1 MTFTR
6 RNLPHLHFPSGA
18 YFVTSCLH
26 NSLPVPFSSLI
37 NNLSGNNNDDIIL
50 ELKIYDNILDSG
62 KFGNQHLSNQEI
74 VEVVKHCIQYAD
86 KKEYDLIAYSIM
98 PNHFHLLF
106 DLIKGNKGLSK
117 IMQSIKGISARRSNL
132 ILNRTGTFWQDESY
146 DRLVRDQKEFL
157 AVLRY
162 IMYNPVKA
170 GLVENPFDWE
180 HSYCH
185 PDYIEFIS

>member
-6 RNLPHLHFPSGA
+6 RNLPHLHFESGV

-26 NSLPVPFSSLI
+26 KSLPMPFSSFI
-37 NNLSGNNNDDIIL
+37 NNLNGNSIDDIIS
-50 ELKIYDNILDSG
+50 ELKIYDDILDSS
-62 KFGNQHLSNQEI
+62 KFGNQHLSNPDIIKI
-74 VEVVKHCIQYAD
+74 VKYCIHYAH
-86 KKEYDLIAYSIM
+86 KKEYDLISYTIM
-98 PNHFHLLF
+98 PNHFHILF
-106 DLIKGNKGLSK
+106 DLIKGNRGLSK
-117 IMQSIKGISARRSNL
+117 IMQSLKRISARKSNV
-132 ILNRTGTFWQDESY
+132 IINRTGTFWQDESF
-146 DRLVRDQKEFL
+146 DRLVRDQKELL

-185 PDYIEFIS
+185 PDYVEFIS